1 MYQQTWY
8 VSECQYV
15 YDPLQV
21 REQLDAQTA
30 IDAWAAHLP
39 WNLPWTPYPWLIW
52 KLENLGLDTYGA
64 HANSSHLA
72 ASKIEFQVRE
82 KKFYEASSG
91 GRSSGRPSGGGF
103 SGGPSGGGFSG
114 GPSGGGFSGGPS
126 GGFSGGPSGGPSGG
140 GSGRSSGSGGGNDGG
155 GGGGGGG
162 SSGSDESVVEDESVL
177 ECDFESP
184 AIELCFQLASV
195 SALKQLVASAPS
207 ASGIRLTLAGVL
219 VHFEPLRGYVD
230 VGANDASNLLDQ
242 IVASIQRLIKSTP
255 RTPIDFYAAGRQN
268 PTITKRLR
276 AANNITSQRVRAAL
290 VSLRTRD
297 GPITLDAHGGVCSLR
312 GPHVIQLDSTGRPQL
327 VERSPEHLC
336 SLLAGGDTSW
346 LAPELSAEQ
355 QALADQI
362 NVADYIPNYEACTYI
377 LNLYASTLFSTS
389 AVSTKLGVILVGGTN
404 AGKTSLS
411 NLLGSAAG
419 EYAGKGESTALN
431 QSKGAT
437 STTQTRLSNASGGRQ
452 FALMDELPP
461 REQFC
466 WLKYKTF
473 TSGFS
478 IQRPINANSTTLITE
493 ETPMLLIACNP
504 GQLPHKPA
512 EDVGVLDK
520 VCLLTT
526 QYPLHTAHYS
536 LLTTHCAV
544 HVTHYSLLTTYCAL
558 LTTQYPLLT
567 THYSSP
573 ITHYPLPT
581 TQLPTTNYS
590 LLTTYY
596 SLLTTHYSL
605 LTTHYSLLAT
615 RYSLLTTPLAFS
627 TRSAS

>member
-1 MYQQTWY
+1 MRNQIDGPLRSWYQEW
-8 VSECQYV
+8 VSAPGGKQI
-15 YDPLQV
+15 PMKK
-21 REQLDAQTA
+21 
-30 IDAWAAHLP
+30 WS
-39 WNLPWTPYPWLIW
+39 PWLIW
-52 KLENLGLDTYGA
+52 KLKSLGLDTSGA
-64 HANSSHLA
+64 DENSSHLA
-72 ASKIEFQVRE
+72 ASLLHFQARE
-82 KKFYEASSG
+82 NTFFAAVKARKLNAEPSRADPSGGCPSDGGGSDGGFSGGGFSGGGSSG
-91 GRSSGRPSGGGF
+91 GPSGGDF
-103 SGGPSGGGFSG
+103 SGGPSGGGT
-114 GPSGGGFSGGPS
+114 
-126 GGFSGGPSGGPSGG
+126 SGGPSGGPSGG
-140 GSGRSSGSGGGNDGG
+140 SSGGPPGGDDGDDSGSGDTSDGEDFV
-155 GGGGGGG
+155 
-162 SSGSDESVVEDESVL
+162 DESVRVCDFASPIIELVISPASVL
-177 ECDFESP
+177 VLEQVVDSM
-184 AIELCFQLASV
+184 ANAV
-195 SALKQLVASAPS
+195 
-207 ASGIRLTLAGVL
+207 GIRITSAGVL
-219 VHFEPLRGYVD
+219 AKYDQQLGYCD
-230 VGANDASNLLDQ
+230 VGHDLAGGLLRQ
-242 IVASIQRLIKSTP
+242 IVDRIQKQMKKDP
-255 RTPIDFYAAGRQN
+255 MKKQDFIANGRRPLTVQERARSADK
-268 PTITKRLR
+268 ITCK
-276 AANNITSQRVRAAL
+276 RVRATL

-362 NVADYIPNYEACTYI
+362 NIADYIPNDEACIYI

-536 LLTTHCAV
+536 LLTTH
-544 HVTHYSLLTTYCAL
+544 
-558 LTTQYPLLT
+558 YPLHT
-567 THYSSP
+567 A
-573 ITHYPLPT
+573 
-581 TQLPTTNYS
+581 
-590 LLTTYY
+590 
-596 SLLTTHYSL
+596 HYSL
-605 LTTHYSLLAT
+605 LTTH
-615 RYSLLTTPLAFS
+615 
-627 TRSAS
+627 